1 MPSVKRQLY
10 FIFLNLYEFYFLFS
24 LISLAGTSSTV
35 LNRSGGDYWFGLSLK
50 DKSFWFLTIKYNV
63 SCGESAEV
71 LYQVEEFL
79 YIPSLL
85 IVFFIMNGC
94 WVLSGAFSED

>member
-1 MPSVKRQLY
+1 MSSVKRQLY
-10 FIFLNLYEFYFLFS
+10 FTFLNLHEFYFLFG
-24 LISLAGTSSTV
+24 LISSAGTSSTV

-63 SCGESAEV
+63 SCGKSVEV
-71 LYQVEEFL
+71 LYQVEEFF

-85 IVFFIMNGC
+85 TVS
-94 WVLSGAFSED
+94 LS